1 MFWFIIYVDIVLMFV
16 SIETSECGTLPPDR
30 HCCRVSVTGS
40 CVIRIC
46 YFTISKMSN
55 VERNWHSVER
65 KSDLH
70 ELKSVATM
78 VKGKN
83 SEIVSHLV
91 VLRVCVMHN
100 FPFLL

>member
-1 MFWFIIYVDIVLMFV
+1 MTELTKNIIMSSTDHAD
-16 SIETSECGTLPPDR
+16 TLI
-30 HCCRVSVTGS
+30 RV
-40 CVIRIC
+40 C

-91 VLRVCVMHN
+91 VLGVCVMHN

>member
-1 MFWFIIYVDIVLMFV
+1 MTELTKNIFMSSTDHADIL
-16 SIETSECGTLPPDR
+16 I
-30 HCCRVSVTGS
+30 RV
-40 CVIRIC
+40 C

-70 ELKSVATM
+70 ELKSVVTM
-78 VKGKN
+78 VEGKN

-100 FPFLL
+100 FPFLP